1 MRSDI
6 GVYCVKVLVG
16 EICLHT
22 CDGAKLS
29 AVDVRFASEWK
40 IAIFSNRFGQ

>member
-1 MRSDI
+1 MLR
-6 GVYCVKVLVG
+6 CWLVKFVFIHVMVQN
-16 EICLHT
+16 